1 MWNCVKR
8 TADDQA
14 RSGVWIKYKNFEMSE
29 RKKEMI
35 NVIGLGYIGLP
46 TALMMASH
54 GVEVVGT
61 DYNRELVDTL
71 KAGKSTFKEEG
82 IDELFIAAAAAGIQ
96 FTEEYQKTDIYIVS
110 VPTPYDKFSKKVD
123 ACYVLAA
130 VKKVVEV
137 CPKGAVIVIESTVSP
152 GTIDKFVRP
161 VVEESGFVTGQD
173 IHLVHAPERIIPGN
187 MVYEL
192 LHNNRTIGADNK
204 AIGEKIKQLYAS
216 FCQGEIVVTD
226 IRTAEMTKVVENTF
240 RAVNIAFANEL
251 AKICRH
257 DNMDVY
263 EIIRICNMHP
273 RVNIL
278 QPGPGVGGHCI
289 SVDPWFLV
297 GDYPS
302 LAKVIDE
309 SMKTNDGMPD
319 FVLNRIYEIMKE
331 HGMNDVSKVGLY
343 GLTYKENVDD
353 MRESPTLQMLDSME
367 RHLCGSLVKVYD
379 PFVKKDVVPNQ
390 YHDLDSFIEA
400 VDLVVLLVGH
410 NEIKRDM
417 DKLQGKI
424 ILDTRKICEIEGAYH
439 L

>member
-1 MWNCVKR
+1 MV
-8 TADDQA
+8 
-14 RSGVWIKYKNFEMSE
+14 
-29 RKKEMI
+29 

-46 TALMMASH
+46 TALMLASH

-61 DYNRELVDTL
+61 DNNKELVATL
-71 KAGKSTFKEEG
+71 NGGKTTFKEDG
-82 IDELFIAAAAAGIQ
+82 LDELFAEAIAKGIR
-96 FTEEYQKTDIYIVS
+96 FSSEYQKTDTYIVS

-123 ACYVLAA
+123 AAYVVSA
-130 VKKVVEV
+130 VKTIMSV
-137 CPKGAVIVIESTVSP
+137 CEKGAIVVIESTVSP
-152 GTIDKFVRP
+152 GTIDKCVRP
-161 VVEESGFVTGQD
+161 VVEAAGLELGKD
-173 IHLVHAPERIIPGN
+173 ISLVHAPERIIPGN

-204 AIGEKIKQLYAS
+204 EVGEKVKEMYLS
-216 FCQGEIVVTD
+216 FCRGEIIVTD

-240 RAVNIAFANEL
+240 RAVNIAFANEI

-302 LAKVIDE
+302 IAKVIDE
-309 SMKTNDGMPD
+309 AMKTNDGMPD

-331 HGMNDVSKVGLY
+331 EGIKDFSRVGLY
-343 GLTYKENVDD
+343 GLAYKANVDD
-353 MRESPTLQMLDSME
+353 SREAPTLQLIESQQ
-367 RHLCGSLVKVYD
+367 RHLASPLKSYD
-379 PFVKKDVVPNQ
+379 PFFEKDIVQNQ
-390 YHDLDSFIEA
+390 YHDFEKFLEDTDFVVIM
-400 VDLVVLLVGH
+400 VDH
-410 NEIKRDM
+410 DHIKENM
-417 DKLQGKI
+417 DKLKGKVV
-424 ILDTRKICEIEGAYH
+424 LDTRKCCDLPKMYR

>member
-1 MWNCVKR
+1 MV
-8 TADDQA
+8 
-14 RSGVWIKYKNFEMSE
+14 
-29 RKKEMI
+29 

-46 TALMMASH
+46 TALMLAAH
-54 GVEVVGT
+54 GCEVVGT
-61 DYNRELVDTL
+61 DYNKELVATL
-71 KAGKSTFKEEG
+71 NAGKTTFKEDG
-82 IDELFIAAAAAGIQ
+82 LDELFQKAVDCGIK
-96 FTEEYQKTDIYIVS
+96 FTTEYQVTDTYIVS

-123 ACYVLAA
+123 ACYVVAA
-130 VKKVVEV
+130 VKEVMRV
-137 CPKGAVIVIESTVSP
+137 CPKGAVVVVESTVSP

-161 VVEESGFVTGQD
+161 VIEENGFVIGED
-173 IHLVHAPERIIPGN
+173 INLVHAPERIIPGN

-192 LHNNRTIGADNK
+192 LHNNRTIGADDVK
-204 AIGEKIKQLYAS
+204 IGEKIKDLYAC

-319 FVLNRIYEIMKE
+319 FVLNRIHEIMKK
-331 HGMNDVSKVGLY
+331 HGLRDISRVGLY
-343 GLTYKENVDD
+343 GLSYKENVDD
-353 MRESPTLQMLDSME
+353 YRESPTLQLLESQE
-367 RHLCGSLVKVYD
+367 RHLAPGLKTYD
-379 PFVKKDVVPNQ
+379 PFIKNDIVDNQ
-390 YHDLDSFIEA
+390 YHDLDAFLDA
-400 VDLVVLLVGH
+400 VDLVVIMVKH
-410 NEIKRDM
+410 NEIKQNM
-417 DKLQGKI
+417 DKLAGKI
-424 ILDTRKICEIEGAYH
+424 VLDCHNICNLPGVYKI
-439 L
+439 

>member
-1 MWNCVKR
+1 MV
-8 TADDQA
+8 
-14 RSGVWIKYKNFEMSE
+14 
-29 RKKEMI
+29 

-54 GVEVVGT
+54 GVEVIGT
-61 DYNRELVDTL
+61 DYNKELVDTL
-71 KAGKSTFKEEG
+71 NAGKTTFKEDG
-82 IDELFIAAAAAGIQ
+82 LDELFQNAVKAGIK
-96 FTEEYQKTDIYIVS
+96 FTTEYQNTDVYIVS

-123 ACYVLAA
+123 ACYVVEA
-130 VKKVVEV
+130 VKDVMKV
-137 CPKGAVIVIESTVSP
+137 CHKGATVVIESTVSP

-161 VVEESGFVTGQD
+161 VIEENGFTIGQD
-173 IHLVHAPERIIPGN
+173 INLVHAPERIIPGN

-192 LHNNRTIGADNK
+192 LHNNRTIGADDK
-204 AIGEKIKQLYAS
+204 VVGEKVKELYSS

-263 EIIRICNMHP
+263 EIIKICNMHP

-331 HGMNDVSKVGLY
+331 NKITDISKVGLY

-353 MRESPTLQMLDSME
+353 MRESPTLQMLESME
-367 RHLCGSLVKVYD
+367 RHLCGDLVKVYD
-379 PFVKKDVVPNQ
+379 PFITKDIVPNQ
-390 YHDLDSFIEA
+390 YHDFDKFINDVE
-400 VDLVVLLVGH
+400 LVVLLVGH
-410 NEIKRDM
+410 DEIKQNM
-417 DKLQGKI
+417 DKLKGKV
-424 ILDTRKICEIEGAYH
+424 ILDTRKICDLEGTYR

>member
-1 MWNCVKR
+1 
-8 TADDQA
+8 
-14 RSGVWIKYKNFEMSE
+14 
-29 RKKEMI
+29 MI

-54 GVEVVGT
+54 GVEIVGT
-61 DYNRELVDTL
+61 DYNKELVATL
-71 KAGKSTFKEEG
+71 NAGKATFKEKG
-82 IDELFIAAAAAGIQ
+82 LDELFDAALKSGVK
-96 FTEEYQKTDIYIVS
+96 FTTDYQVTDTYIIS

-123 ACYVLAA
+123 ACYV
-130 VKKVVEV
+130 VEAIKDVMNV
-137 CPKGAVIVIESTVSP
+137 CPKGATVAVESTVSP

-161 VVEESGFVTGQD
+161 VVEENGFKIGED
-173 IHLVHAPERIIPGN
+173 IHLVHTPERIIPGN

-192 LHNNRTIGADNK
+192 LHNSRTIGADEPE
-204 AIGEKIKQLYAS
+204 IGEKVKALYAS

-257 DNMDVY
+257 DNMDIY

-289 SVDPWFLV
+289 SVDPWFLI

-331 HGMNDVSKVGLY
+331 NEMTDITRVGLY

-353 MRESPTLQMLDSME
+353 IRESPTLQLLESQE
-367 RHLCGSLVKVYD
+367 RHLATGLKVYD
-379 PFVKKDVVPNQ
+379 PFITKDVVKNQ
-390 YHDLDSFIEA
+390 YHDFDKFLCD
-400 VDLVVLLVGH
+400 VDMVVIMVGH
-410 NEIKRDM
+410 NEIKENM
-417 DKLQGKI
+417 EKLKGKV
-424 ILDTRKICEIEGAYH
+424 ILDTRHIYRLEGAYSI
-439 L
+439 

>member
-1 MWNCVKR
+1 
-8 TADDQA
+8 
-14 RSGVWIKYKNFEMSE
+14 
-29 RKKEMI
+29 MI

-61 DYNRELVDTL
+61 DYNEELVTTL
-71 KAGKSTFKEEG
+71 KSGHTTFKEDG
-82 IDELFIAAAAAGIQ
+82 IDELFQAALDAGIQ
-96 FTEEYQKTDIYIVS
+96 FSTEYQVTDTYIIS

-123 ACYVLAA
+123 ACYVVSA
-130 VKKVVEV
+130 VKRVMKV
-137 CPKGAVIVIESTVSP
+137 CPKDATVVIESTISP
-152 GTIDKFVRP
+152 GTIDKYVRP
-161 VVEESGFVTGQD
+161 VIEANGFVIGKD

-192 LHNNRTIGADNK
+192 LHNNRTIGADDGAVGKRIK
-204 AIGEKIKQLYAS
+204 ALYAS

-226 IRTAEMTKVVENTF
+226 IRTAEMTKIVENTF

-257 DNMDVY
+257 ANMDVY

-309 SMKTNDGMPD
+309 SMRTNDGMPD
-319 FVLNRIYEIMKE
+319 FVLNRIHEIMKE
-331 HGMNDVSKVGLY
+331 TGLEDITRVGLY
-343 GLTYKENVDD
+343 GLTYKEDVDD
-353 MRESPTLQMLDSME
+353 MRESPTLQLLESQE
-367 RHLCGSLVKVYD
+367 RHLAPGLKVYD
-379 PFVKKDVVPNQ
+379 PLITKNVVDHQ
-390 YHDLDSFIEA
+390 YHDLDAFLDA
-400 VDLVVLLVGH
+400 VDMVVIMVGH
-410 NEIKRDM
+410 SEIRGNM
-417 DKLQGKI
+417 EKLKGKVVF
-424 ILDTRKICEIEGAYH
+424 DTRNICNLDCTYR

>member
-1 MWNCVKR
+1 
-8 TADDQA
+8 
-14 RSGVWIKYKNFEMSE
+14 
-29 RKKEMI
+29 MI

-71 KAGKSTFKEEG
+71 NAGHTTFKEDG
-82 IDELFIAAAAAGIQ
+82 LDELFNQAVNTGIK
-96 FTEEYQKTDIYIVS
+96 FTTEYQHTDTYIVS

-123 ACYVLAA
+123 ACYVVAA
-130 VKKVVEV
+130 VKDVLKVA
-137 CPKGAVIVIESTVSP
+137 PNGATIVVESTVSP
-152 GTIDKFVRP
+152 GTMEKFVRP
-161 VVEESGFVTGQD
+161 AVEEDGFVIGED
-173 IHLVHAPERIIPGN
+173 VHLVHAPERIIPGN

-192 LHNNRTIGADNK
+192 IHNNRTIGADEK
-204 AIGEKIKQLYAS
+204 EIGEKIKKLYSS

-226 IRTAEMTKVVENTF
+226 IKTAEMTKVVENTF

-251 AKICRH
+251 ARICRH

-263 EIIRICNMHP
+263 EIIKICNMHP

-309 SMKTNDGMPD
+309 SMKTNDSQPD

-331 HGMNDVSKVGLY
+331 KGMTDITRVGLY

-353 MRESPTLQMLDSME
+353 MRESPTLQLLESQE
-367 RHLCGSLVKVYD
+367 RHLATGLKVYD
-379 PFVKKDVVPNQ
+379 PFITKDVVKNQ
-390 YHDLDSFIEA
+390 YHDLGKFLAD
-400 VDLVVLLVGH
+400 VDFVVVMVKH
-410 NEIKRDM
+410 NEIKENVAKLEGKVVLDCHNVIKM
-417 DKLQGKI
+417 DGV
-424 ILDTRKICEIEGAYH
+424 YH
-439 L
+439 I

>member
-1 MWNCVKR
+1 MV
-8 TADDQA
+8 
-14 RSGVWIKYKNFEMSE
+14 
-29 RKKEMI
+29 

-54 GVEVVGT
+54 GVEVIGT
-61 DYNRELVDTL
+61 DYNKELVDTL
-71 KAGKSTFKEEG
+71 NAGKTTFKEDG
-82 IDELFIAAAAAGIQ
+82 LDELFQNAVKAGIK
-96 FTEEYQKTDIYIVS
+96 FTTEYQNTDVYIVS

-123 ACYVLAA
+123 ACYVVEA
-130 VKKVVEV
+130 VKDVMKV
-137 CPKGAVIVIESTVSP
+137 CHKGATVVIESTVSP

-161 VVEESGFVTGQD
+161 VIEENGFTIGQD
-173 IHLVHAPERIIPGN
+173 INLVHAPERIIPGN

-192 LHNNRTIGADNK
+192 LHNNRTIGADDK
-204 AIGEKIKQLYAS
+204 AVGEKVKELYSS

-263 EIIRICNMHP
+263 EIIKICNMHP

-331 HGMNDVSKVGLY
+331 NKITDISKVGLY

-353 MRESPTLQMLDSME
+353 MRESPTLQMLESME
-367 RHLCGSLVKVYD
+367 IHLCGDLVKVYD
-379 PFVKKDVVPNQ
+379 PFITKDIVPNQ
-390 YHDLDSFIEA
+390 YHDLDKFISDVE
-400 VDLVVLLVGH
+400 LVVLLVGH
-410 NEIKRDM
+410 DEIKQNM
-417 DKLQGKI
+417 DKLKGKV
-424 ILDTRKICEIEGAYH
+424 ILDTRKICDLEGTYR

>member
-1 MWNCVKR
+1 MV
-8 TADDQA
+8 
-14 RSGVWIKYKNFEMSE
+14 
-29 RKKEMI
+29 

-46 TALMMASH
+46 TALMLASH

-61 DYNRELVDTL
+61 DYNNELVSTL
-71 KAGKSTFKEEG
+71 NAGKTTFKEDG
-82 IDELFIAAAAAGIQ
+82 LDELFQRAVDSGIQ
-96 FTEEYQKTDIYIVS
+96 FTTEYQVTDTYIVS

-123 ACYVLAA
+123 PCYVVSA
-130 VKKVVEV
+130 VKSVMEV
-137 CPKGAVIVIESTVSP
+137 CPKGATVVIESTVSP
-152 GTIDKFVRP
+152 GTIDKYVRP
-161 VVEESGFVTGQD
+161 VIEANGFAIGED
-173 IHLVHAPERIIPGN
+173 MHLVHAPERIIPGN

-204 AIGEKIKQLYAS
+204 DIGEKIKALYAS
-216 FCQGEIVVTD
+216 FCQGQIVVTD

-263 EIIRICNMHP
+263 EIIKICNMHP

-331 HGMNDVSKVGLY
+331 NGLTDISRVGLY

-353 MRESPTLQMLDSME
+353 MRESPTLQLLESQE
-367 RHLCGSLVKVYD
+367 RHLAPGLKVYD
-379 PFVKKDVVPNQ
+379 PFIAKDVVKNQ
-390 YHDLDSFIEA
+390 YHNLDEFLAAI
-400 VDLVVLLVGH
+400 DLVVIMVKH
-410 NEIKRDM
+410 DEIKENA
-417 DKLQGKI
+417 DKLAGKVVLDCHNI
-424 ILDTRKICEIEGAYH
+424 IHKPGVYH
-439 L
+439 I

>member
-1 MWNCVKR
+1 MV
-8 TADDQA
+8 
-14 RSGVWIKYKNFEMSE
+14 
-29 RKKEMI
+29 

-54 GVEVVGT
+54 GVEVIGT
-61 DYNRELVDTL
+61 DYNKELVDTL
-71 KAGKSTFKEEG
+71 NAGKTTFKEDG
-82 IDELFIAAAAAGIQ
+82 LDELFQNAVKAGIK
-96 FTEEYQKTDIYIVS
+96 FTTEYQNTDVYIVS

-123 ACYVLAA
+123 ACYVVEA
-130 VKKVVEV
+130 VKDVMKV
-137 CPKGAVIVIESTVSP
+137 CHKGATVVIESTVSP

-161 VVEESGFVTGQD
+161 VIEENGFTIGQD
-173 IHLVHAPERIIPGN
+173 INLVHAPERIIPGN

-192 LHNNRTIGADNK
+192 LHNNRTIGADDK
-204 AIGEKIKQLYAS
+204 TVGEKVKELYSS

-263 EIIRICNMHP
+263 EIIKICNMHP

-331 HGMNDVSKVGLY
+331 NKITDISKVGLY

-353 MRESPTLQMLDSME
+353 MRESPTLQMLESME
-367 RHLCGSLVKVYD
+367 RHLCGDLVKVYD
-379 PFVKKDVVPNQ
+379 PFITKDIVPNQ
-390 YHDLDSFIEA
+390 YHDLDKFISDVE
-400 VDLVVLLVGH
+400 LVVLLVGH
-410 NEIKRDM
+410 DEIKQNM
-417 DKLQGKI
+417 DKLKGKV
-424 ILDTRKICEIEGAYH
+424 ILDTRKICDLDGVYR

>member
-1 MWNCVKR
+1 
-8 TADDQA
+8 
-14 RSGVWIKYKNFEMSE
+14 
-29 RKKEMI
+29 MI

-46 TALMMASH
+46 TALMLAAH
-54 GVEVVGT
+54 GIEVIGT
-61 DYNRELVDTL
+61 DYNKDLVATL
-71 KAGKSTFKEEG
+71 NAGHTTFKEDG
-82 IDELFIAAAAAGIQ
+82 LDELFQEAVTAGIK
-96 FTEEYQKTDIYIVS
+96 FTSDYQVTDTYIVS

-123 ACYVLAA
+123 PCYVVAA
-130 VKKVVEV
+130 VKDVLKVA
-137 CPKGAVIVIESTVSP
+137 PKGATVVIESTVSP
-152 GTIDKFVRP
+152 GTIEKYVRP
-161 VVEESGFVTGQD
+161 EIESMGFVIGKD
-173 IHLVHAPERIIPGN
+173 INLVHAPERIIPGN

-192 LHNNRTIGADNK
+192 IHNNRTIGADDK
-204 AIGEKIKQLYAS
+204 GVGERIKDVYSS
-216 FCQGEIVVTD
+216 FCQGDIVVTD
-226 IRTAEMTKVVENTF
+226 IKTAEMTKVVENTF

-263 EIIRICNMHP
+263 EIIKICNMHP

-331 HGMNDVSKVGLY
+331 NGMEDITRVGLY

-353 MRESPTLQMLDSME
+353 MRESPTIQLLESQE
-367 RHLCGSLVKVYD
+367 RHLASGLKVYD
-379 PFVKKDVVPNQ
+379 PYIIADVVKNQ
-390 YHDLDSFIEA
+390 YHDLDVFLNDI
-400 VDLVVLLVGH
+400 DLVVIMVKH
-410 NEIKRDM
+410 NEIKEHMDM
-417 DKLQGKI
+417 LSGKI
-424 ILDTRKICEIEGAYH
+424 VLDCHNICPLPGVYH
-439 L
+439 I

>member
-1 MWNCVKR
+1 MV
-8 TADDQA
+8 
-14 RSGVWIKYKNFEMSE
+14 
-29 RKKEMI
+29 

-54 GVEVVGT
+54 GVEVIGT
-61 DYNRELVDTL
+61 DYNKELVATL
-71 KAGKSTFKEEG
+71 NAGKTTFKEKG
-82 IDELFIAAAAAGIQ
+82 LDELFQNALAAGVK
-96 FTEEYQKTDIYIVS
+96 FTTEYQVTDTYIVS

-123 ACYVLAA
+123 ACYVVEA
-130 VKKVVEV
+130 VKDVMRV
-137 CPKGAVIVIESTVSP
+137 CPKGATVVVESTVSP
-152 GTIDKFVRP
+152 GTIDKYVRP
-161 VVEESGFVTGQD
+161 VIEANGFKIGED
-173 IHLVHAPERIIPGN
+173 INLVHAPERIIPGN

-192 LHNNRTIGADNK
+192 LHNNRTIGADDK
-204 AIGEKIKQLYAS
+204 AIGEKVKKLYSS

-263 EIIRICNMHP
+263 EIIKICNMHP

-289 SVDPWFLV
+289 SVDPRFLV

-331 HGMNDVSKVGLY
+331 KGLTDVSRVGLY

-353 MRESPTLQMLDSME
+353 MRESPTLQLLESQE
-367 RHLCGSLVKVYD
+367 RHLATGLKVYD
-379 PFVKKDVVPNQ
+379 PFITKDVVKNQ
-390 YHDLDSFIEA
+390 YHDLDAFLA
-400 VDLVVLLVGH
+400 DVDMVVVMVKHTEIRENVDKLAGKVVLDCH
-410 NEIKRDM
+410 NVIDLP
-417 DKLQGKI
+417 DV
-424 ILDTRKICEIEGAYH
+424 YH
-439 L
+439 I

>member
-1 MWNCVKR
+1 
-8 TADDQA
+8 
-14 RSGVWIKYKNFEMSE
+14 
-29 RKKEMI
+29 MI
-35 NVIGLGYIGLP
+35 NIIGLGYIGLP
-46 TALMMASH
+46 TALMLASH

-61 DYNRELVDTL
+61 DYNNELVSTL
-71 KAGKSTFKEEG
+71 NAGKTTFKEDG
-82 IDELFIAAAAAGIQ
+82 LDELFQRAVDSGIQ
-96 FTEEYQKTDIYIVS
+96 FTTEYQVTDTYIVS

-123 ACYVLAA
+123 PCYVVSA
-130 VKKVVEV
+130 VKSVMEV
-137 CPKGAVIVIESTVSP
+137 CPKEATVVIESTVSP
-152 GTIDKFVRP
+152 GTIDKYVRP
-161 VVEESGFVTGQD
+161 VIEANGFTIGED
-173 IHLVHAPERIIPGN
+173 MHLVHAPERIIPGN

-204 AIGEKIKQLYAS
+204 DIGEKIKALYAS
-216 FCQGEIVVTD
+216 FCQGQIVVTD

-263 EIIRICNMHP
+263 EIIKICNMHP

-331 HGMNDVSKVGLY
+331 NGLTDISRVGLY

-353 MRESPTLQMLDSME
+353 MRESPTLQLLESQE
-367 RHLCGSLVKVYD
+367 RHLAPGLKVYD
-379 PFVKKDVVPNQ
+379 PFIAKDVVKNQ
-390 YHDLDSFIEA
+390 YHNLDKFLAAI
-400 VDLVVLLVGH
+400 DLVVIMVKH
-410 NEIKRDM
+410 DEIKENA
-417 DKLQGKI
+417 DKLAGKVVLDCHNI
-424 ILDTRKICEIEGAYH
+424 IHKPGVYH
-439 L
+439 I

>member
-1 MWNCVKR
+1 MV
-8 TADDQA
+8 
-14 RSGVWIKYKNFEMSE
+14 
-29 RKKEMI
+29 

-46 TALMMASH
+46 TALMMAAH

-61 DYNRELVDTL
+61 DYNEELVETLKSGRTTFKEKGLDELFENAL
-71 KAGKSTFKEEG
+71 KAG
-82 IDELFIAAAAAGIQ
+82 IR
-96 FTEEYQKTDIYIVS
+96 FTTEYQITNTYIVS

-123 ACYVLAA
+123 ACYVVNA
-130 VKKVVEV
+130 VKDVMRV
-137 CPKGAVIVIESTVSP
+137 CPKGATVVIESTVSP
-152 GTIDKFVRP
+152 GTIDKYVRP
-161 VVEESGFVTGQD
+161 VIEKAGFMIGRD
-173 IHLVHAPERIIPGN
+173 INLVHAPERIIPGN

-192 LHNNRTIGADNK
+192 LHNNRTIGADDK
-204 AIGEKIKQLYAS
+204 AIGEKVKELYAS

-263 EIIRICNMHP
+263 EIIKICNMHP

-309 SMKTNDGMPD
+309 SMKTNDSMPD

-331 HGMNDVSKVGLY
+331 NKMTDMKRVGLY

-353 MRESPTLQMLDSME
+353 MRESPTLQLLESQQ
-367 RHLCGSLVKVYD
+367 RHLAEPLKVYD
-379 PFVKKDVVPNQ
+379 PFITKDEVTNQ
-390 YHDLDSFIEA
+390 YHNLDKFLADI
-400 VDLVVLLVGH
+400 DLVVIMVKH
-410 NEIKRDM
+410 NEIKENM
-417 DKLQGKI
+417 DKLKGKI
-424 ILDTRKICEIEGAYH
+424 ILDCHNICDLPGVYH
-439 L
+439 I